1 MRMSAIVRAP
11 QRAPL
16 LHVAKSAVATAPAWV
31 VADLITPGPPVFAAI
46 AALLV
51 VQPSVNQ
58 SFAKA
63 IERSIGVIAGVVVAS
78 VFGIWLGDATWVV
91 ILTVT
96 VALLIGWALRMT
108 AGTANQVAISALLVL
123 ALSSAT
129 PQYAFDRILE
139 TLIGAAIGVVVN
151 VALVPP
157 VAVTPAHRAV
167 EALGEGLAS
176 ALERL
181 ADALE
186 HPRTPSELAQLLLDA
201 RAVRPALEEADRALA
216 AGADSLMLNPR
227 SRRHRAELVALEAAV
242 ERFRP
247 IVTQMSGMTRGY
259 SERYEVDIVDD
270 PAVRAIAEQ
279 LHRASHDVRLRV
291 RTTEAPASPGVTRAD
306 LLDDEGDVLP
316 IDEPPALTAQLQ
328 IARPPSVH
336 WILVGSL
343 LEDLRRIHET
353 LTEAD
358 AAD

>member
-1 MRMSAIVRAP
+1 MNA
-11 QRAPL
+11 
-16 LHVAKSAVATAPAWV
+16 
-31 VADLITPGPPVFAAI
+31 LIRIDV
-46 AALLV
+46 
-51 VQPSVNQ
+51 
-58 SFAKA
+58 
-63 IERSIGVIAGVVVAS
+63 
-78 VFGIWLGDATWVV
+78 
-91 ILTVT
+91 
-96 VALLIGWALRMT
+96 
-108 AGTANQVAISALLVL
+108 
-123 ALSSAT
+123 SSAT

-167 EALGEGLAS
+167 EALGESLAS

-186 HPRTPSELAQLLLDA
+186 HPRTPSELAQLLIDA
-201 RAVRPALEEADRALA
+201 RAVRPALEEADKALA

-227 SRRHRAELVALEAAV
+227 SRRHRAELAALEAAV

-247 IVTQMSGMTRGY
+247 IVTQMIGMTRGY

-291 RTTEAPASPGVTRAD
+291 RSTEAPPAVAAARVD

-328 IARPPSVH
+328 IARPSPTH
-336 WILVGSL
+336 WILIGSL

-353 LTEAD
+353 LTEPD
-358 AAD
+358 ATH